1 MAMDSSHT
9 ASYEPDR
16 SKITPPSHT
25 PRKLPTWCLRNTT
38 PNSVESVPRPNSCAT
53 RPVVTGAVPSH
64 RKPIALANSKVENW
78 LTGARK
84 YTVITAVRTR

>member
-1 MAMDSSHT
+1 M
-9 ASYEPDR
+9 
-16 SKITPPSHT
+16 
-25 PRKLPTWCLRNTT
+25 
-38 PNSVESVPRPNSCAT
+38 ESVPRPNSCAT